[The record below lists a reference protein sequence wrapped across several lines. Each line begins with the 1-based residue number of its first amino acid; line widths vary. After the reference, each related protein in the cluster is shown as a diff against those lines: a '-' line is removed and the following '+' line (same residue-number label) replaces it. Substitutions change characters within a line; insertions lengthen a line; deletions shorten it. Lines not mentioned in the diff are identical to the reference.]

1 MADGLEELEERANAR
16 RRGRQP
22 GGSRNA
28 RNREE
33 EERKRREK
41 ELEERERERK
51 RRAEEERRRED
62 QERQAQEAEAED
74 LPPEPEP
81 EPETEPEPE
90 SPNWNA
96 GGAAPR
102 RRPPSIPFYYDSDN
116 ESFLWEI
123 TQEAA
128 SRRTKVPVSAV
139 LRLAMRR
146 LQDQMPVE
154 RIVQELGGPS
164 PVTGKRGRPRR

>member
-62 QERQAQEAEAED
+62 QERQAQEAEAE
-74 LPPEPEP
+74 PEPEP
-81 EPETEPEPE
+81 ESEP
-90 SPNWNA
+90 PNWNA

-146 LQDQMPVE
+146 LQDQMSVE